1 MGRFIR
7 IVKADED
14 EEKQPQEDVVRRFKR
29 GIRRTAPTNEQLADK
44 LMARYM
50 EKLMKNPPR
59 WKEGEEDEEE
69 FTSAGNIDYGEL
81 YDDIIFANNIMLA
94 DKLGLSEDQR
104 FSEVLDEEGEIA
116 IPHMMSIPIITK
128 RILQSLDKMIEHF
141 TEQEKDG
148 QELQFI
154 KDIDEEDNGGLDE
167 RMKAHGVPPD
177 ITARIDNADSPRG
190 KNKLMQYFK
199 EKSRHPLS
207 ETTFSSLDKFKEPPK
222 KGSMVRVTGRKS
234 LRDIPQS
241 MLEGVTQ
248 AKPRGRD
255 FSAQYKTPEE
265 QMAYYDELNQV
276 ERDAQRAKKLYEKE
290 VFSSPVF
297 RPGEVYAGQAKEMN
311 KWKRLIQRKAKEH
324 GVRASEQEFPEGH
337 PFHNM
342 PVSKTGLSDVKEAVS
357 LVQEDLN
364 KHMRVFLQNRAV
376 GTAGRGGRF
385 GRAATS
391 IKAPDFV
398 TPSFYEQA
406 RKMGVMLESRPNA
419 PDGMTE
425 FFLRGDAPN
434 SEKNRRAVANDP
446 PQFDD
451 EMETH
456 PALAT
461 ALEEGIL
468 YQLADAGTKAKQ
480 PEVGASADIKDVGLQ
495 ERTERGGERSARGET
510 ANLPSVEEMQ
520 REVKGTKGGVKQTK
534 LGRYAAS
541 TKQGSQSKVAQ
552 DSRLVDLDFM
562 LENDMFE
569 GGRDEYNYL
578 RDQVLNDVTGDY
590 RPTYFSEI
598 PHGDDF
604 PEGHPYHGMTEN
616 QIIKEASKF
625 MDDLVGAGRRLV
637 QAKGKLMKS
646 GLPLKEV
653 EELNLNNEDIHNMS
667 QIMNADD
674 PESALNKYS
683 KGDIERYQTCF
694 DAGITQQFLNKA
706 ARDTEELRNIAEQ
719 FGIDPIDIA
728 EMGARYAN
736 SGFTKDGFNQA
747 FSSMFGKLGDDVTK
761 GAALRTMYA
770 IKRMNDAHADNTSRY
785 EEKINQTKR
794 HIDHHNAKL
803 KEGEE
808 LEDLPD
814 ERKGKI
820 IDEEE
825 QCVACHPKHFSSS
838 TPEEAR
844 MARDGAR
851 SSSIKHK
858 RVMVPQL
865 DFIFNTLTNQDDY
878 IPLFS
883 NDESKTSL
891 AQIGHYVLGEGT
903 EFSAFKEKL
912 ERKAGYYQGGRDGVR
927 RELKNQIRKAA
938 LKYDDKI
945 ENLDVKFPGIKF
957 KDEKIQPMGGARSSA
972 AQRVAIGHIAGSN
985 FMGDEERE
993 QLRLDNLFNAQMG
1006 GLVEALEIMNDVE
1019 DGKYQYEQG
1028 KKKFNYKVKDFK
1040 GRSDIKKFIANN
1052 SKNINLAKK
1061 NEAKLRRYQM
1071 LQEHLGGVEERYE
1084 LAMNAWKEKFG
1095 KRVESGNLQ
1104 EKVNPEG
1111 HALVMQQKAAIAQQH
1126 ADELNE
1132 RLHAIRDGRV
1142 DMVQD
1147 GQAGQREIEIP
1158 RYAVGLHNIKTGDGE
1173 IVIGGQRYRIV
1184 DTRPPRK
1191 QDENYRLVLDKPLSQ
1206 DVEAGRGAIQFTE
1219 VPKNPFL
1226 QTGKTLFFEKEAF
1239 RDGVK
1244 NPADYF
1250 KRMKNRMKDITT
1262 KTEIVRNDEEYNKRR
1277 NEYALGALVNSM
1289 FFNQDKNK
1297 YENLLAPI
1305 LKEKDEKK
1313 QLNML
1318 LKLREQ
1324 LYTGDD
1330 GFPLS
1335 TVFMADGEGNTRQ
1348 SNSYKPDEYMVGQM
1362 GASGGTGLTFMD
1374 NNKHLPNLSDMAVL
1388 QAHNRKYNKRGL
1400 SRKEMNAILD
1410 ARYNEADV
1418 TNARLDILTGNK
1430 TVDKEE
1436 EKMTEKDIAK
1446 AIQNSHYTDEEL
1458 ERIKNGESFDVP
1470 FSRGGATA
1478 CGTCGGNTVVTMN
1491 DAISYIRAHNPQL
1504 RNAHPQSKAMKEHI
1518 KNHLRP
1524 PNKKNFEGS
1533 EKEPH
1538 NHHHVTCP
1546 DCDHDN
1552 EDSPTGRCADGVCS
1566 LCHGQGILDPDDDA
1580 WLKGYSIVD
1589 DDGVEHS
1596 YQGERHNPHHGK
1608 SFTTDTLQE
1617 KLGQVMGIKG
1627 RPSTKSMALEVFKD
1641 NVARGMFAP
1650 LTNMGTIRRL
1660 NAKRYGGG
1668 DEARRKDE
1676 TFRDIV
1682 AQFRAEQGEEDTSP
1696 LKTAPASMED
1706 AIDRLA
1712 RPQTFAIDQLPESE
1726 VKSDA
1731 LMRAYHENMIETRAK
1746 NMANKAIENGQD
1758 KDEVLELLNTVL
1770 NHPDKSMSHGDEE
1783 HEVSQAMDSLHD
1795 YATHHLVGGKER
1807 YGMDEKGQLTRG
1819 KPSSYAPLIYEHG
1832 RFQTPFESLR
1842 EIFHPKNAGKPY
1854 AMDVA
1859 DILHLFRHSPEFIQ
1873 AWNRHTD
1880 ESGFDEEEANKML
1893 NLVTTG
1899 RADEKEAKDARGK
1912 GVKYTPMV
1920 KQRLTKMS
1928 HPALSSLLDEFN
1940 LDADQRVDFENVET
1954 SSAEATWTDEIKNK
1968 MNQSKRN
1975 LYFSRALKKG
1985 EYVPGPVKRKGLDAE
2000 YNTEVRNA
2008 VKPMWHQFALLTG
2021 LKRLCEDYDALSH
2034 IGLHEKIVSANK
2046 EAGLSADTRMSPGNF
2061 MTLIQNNTALMT
2073 QAYNEAAR
2081 MMGFQ
2086 DENDMEKKLKMSK
2099 RIGGLKG
2106 DDFKEE
2112 IVNNAKPVDV
2122 TPQSIPN
2129 AQQVFQESV
2138 AVNYSAGEEARQQDK
2153 QMHDLMWKVAEHE
2166 YTPNVVYEQKMMDL
2180 LVKGGFGSVEDVA
2193 EAASE
2198 GKLSQAELK
2207 EFQDA
2212 QNTINGFHETWE
2224 PARYDDLHIH
2234 DSIAH
2239 RRHAGTPMK
2248 TTALK
2253 QPTTVSQM
2261 PSPRPVSLAPPVAPQ
2276 QIPLTP
2282 QQQLEAAGLPQF
2294 QLKPTPNVPQSGED
2308 NSQ

>member
-14 EEKQPQEDVVRRFKR
+14 EEEQPQEDVVRRFKR
-29 GIRRTAPTNEQLADK
+29 GMRRTAPTNQQLADR

-59 WKEGEEDEEE
+59 WKEGEEDDDE
-69 FTSAGNIDYGEL
+69 FTGVGNIDYGEL
-81 YDDIIFANNIMLA
+81 YDDILFANNVMLA

-104 FSEVLDEEGEIA
+104 YSETLDEEGEIA
-116 IPHMMSIPIITK
+116 IPSMMSVPIITK
-128 RILQSLDKMIEHF
+128 RVLDSLDKMIEHF
-141 TEQEKDG
+141 TEQEEDG

-154 KDIDEEDNGGLDE
+154 KDIDEEDNGGLGK

-177 ITARIDNADSPRG
+177 ITAWIENADSPRG
-190 KNKLMQYFK
+190 KNKLMEYFR

-207 ETTFSSLDKFKEPPK
+207 ETTFSSLGKFKEPPK
-222 KGSMVRVTGRKS
+222 KGSMVRVTGRRS

-248 AKPRGRD
+248 AKPKRED
-255 FSAQYKTPEE
+255 FSAQYKTPQE
-265 QMAYYDELNQV
+265 QMAYFDEPRKVRADL
-276 ERDAQRAKKLYEKE
+276 ERAKKLYQQE

-311 KWKRLIQRKAKEH
+311 KWKRLIERKAKDE
-324 GVRASEQEFPEGH
+324 
-337 PFHNM
+337 
-342 PVSKTGLSDVKEAVS
+342 GLSDVKEAVS

-391 IKAPDFV
+391 VKAPDFV

-451 EMETH
+451 EMEAH
-456 PALAT
+456 PALTT
-461 ALEEGIL
+461 ALDEGIL
-468 YQLADAGTKAKQ
+468 YQMGDEYNRARQHEMG
-480 PEVGASADIKDVGLQ
+480 VSADIKDVGLQ
-495 ERTERGGERSARGET
+495 ERTERGGDRSARGET

-534 LGRYAAS
+534 LGRYTAS
-541 TKQGSQSKVAQ
+541 TRMGGEKAKTKVAQ
-552 DSRLVDLDFM
+552 DTRLLDLDFM

-578 RDQVLNDVTGDY
+578 REQVLNDVTGDY

-604 PEGHPYHGMTEN
+604 PKGHPYHGLTEN
-616 QIIKEASKF
+616 EIIKEASKF

-637 QAKGKLMKS
+637 QAKGKLLKS

-667 QIMNADD
+667 RIMNADN
-674 PESALNKYS
+674 PESALNKHS
-683 KGDIERYQTCF
+683 KDDIERYQTCF

-706 ARDTEELRNIAEQ
+706 ARDAEELRNIAEQ

-747 FSSMFGKLGDDVTK
+747 FTSMFGKLGDDITK

-770 IKRMNDAHADNTSRY
+770 IKRMNDTHADNTERY
-785 EEKINQTKR
+785 EERMAQTKR
-794 HIDHHNAKL
+794 HIDHHNAKP

-808 LEDLPD
+808 SEELSD
-814 ERKGKI
+814 ERKAKI
-820 IDEEE
+820 IDDEE

-851 SSSIKHK
+851 TSSIKHK
-858 RVMVPQL
+858 RVMMPQL

-883 NDESKTSL
+883 DDESKTSL
-891 AQIGHYVLGEGT
+891 AKIGHYVLGEGT
-903 EFSAFKEKL
+903 EFSTFKDKL
-912 ERKAGYYQGGRDGVR
+912 ERKAKYYQGGRDGVR

-938 LKYDDKI
+938 LKYDEKI
-945 ENLDVKFPGIKF
+945 ENLDAEFPGIKF

-1019 DGKYQYEQG
+1019 DGKYQYEKG
-1028 KKKFNYKVKDFK
+1028 KKKYNYKVKDFK
-1040 GRSDIKKFIANN
+1040 GKSDIKKFIVSNN
-1052 SKNINLAKK
+1052 KEINQAKR

-1071 LQEHLGGVEERYE
+1071 LQEHLGGIEERYQ
-1084 LAMNAWKEKFG
+1084 LAMDAWNKEFG

-1111 HALVMQQKAAIAQQH
+1111 HALVMQQKAAIVQQH

-1142 DMVQD
+1142 DMVRD
-1147 GQAGQREIEIP
+1147 AQAGQREIEIP

-1173 IVIGGQRYRIV
+1173 LVVGGQRYRIV

-1226 QTGKTLFFEKEAF
+1226 QAGKTLFFEKEAF

-1250 KRMKNRMKDITT
+1250 KRMKNRIDGIES

-1277 NEYALGALVNSM
+1277 NEYALGALVNCMSY
-1289 FFNQDKNK
+1289 NEKKEK

-1348 SNSYKPDEYMVGQM
+1348 STLYAPDEYMVGQM

-1388 QAHNRKYNKRGL
+1388 QAHSRKYNKRGL
-1400 SRKEMNAILD
+1400 SRKQMNAILD
-1410 ARYNEADV
+1410 AQYNEADM
-1418 TNARLDILTGNK
+1418 TRARLDILTGNK
-1430 TVDKEE
+1430 NVEE
-1436 EKMTEKDIAK
+1436 ENKEMSEADVAK

-1491 DAISYIRAHNPQL
+1491 DAISYIRAHNPLL
-1504 RNAHPQSKAMKEHI
+1504 RNAHPQSKAMKDHI
-1518 KNHLRP
+1518 KKHLRP
-1524 PNKKNFEGS
+1524 PQKENFEGS
-1533 EKEPH
+1533 RKEPH
-1538 NHHHVTCP
+1538 AHHHVTCP
-1546 DCDHDN
+1546 DCDHEN
-1552 EDSPTGRCADGVCS
+1552 KDSPTGRCADGVCS
-1566 LCHGQGILDPDDDA
+1566 QCHGHGILHPDDDD
-1580 WLKGYSIVD
+1580 WLKGYSMVD

-1596 YQGERHNPHHGK
+1596 YEGERHNPHHGK

-1617 KLGQVMGIKG
+1617 KLGRVMGVKG

-1650 LTNMGTIRRL
+1650 LTNMGTIREL

-1668 DEARRKDE
+1668 DEARRREK
-1676 TFRDIV
+1676 TFQDLV
-1682 AQFRAEQGEEDTSP
+1682 AQFRAEQGDEDTSP
-1696 LKTAPASMED
+1696 LEMAPASIDE
-1706 AIDRLA
+1706 AIERLA
-1712 RPQTFAIDQLPESE
+1712 QPQTFAIGQLPESK

-1731 LMRAYHENMIETRAK
+1731 LLRAYHENMIETRAR
-1746 NMANKAIENGQD
+1746 NMANMAIENGQD
-1758 KDEVLELLNTVL
+1758 KDEVLELLKTVL

-1783 HEVSQAMDSLHD
+1783 HEVSGAMERLHD
-1795 YATHHLVGGKER
+1795 YATGHLVGLGRKTK
-1807 YGMDEKGQLTRG
+1807 YGMDEKGELTRG
-1819 KPSSYAPLIYEHG
+1819 RPSEYASLIYEHG
-1832 RFQTPFESLR
+1832 RFQTPFESLND
-1842 EIFHPKNAGKPY
+1842 IFHPKNAGKPY
-1854 AMDVA
+1854 MMDVE
-1859 DILHLFRHSPEFIQ
+1859 DVLHLFRHSPEFIQ
-1873 AWNRHTD
+1873 AWNRHTG

-1899 RADEKEAKDARGK
+1899 LADDTKAKEARKK
-1912 GVKYTPMV
+1912 GITYEPMV
-1920 KQRLTKMS
+1920 KQRLTNMS
-1928 HPALSSLLDEFN
+1928 HPALSALLDEFKFN
-1940 LDADQRVDFENVET
+1940 PDQRTDFENVET
-1954 SSAEATWTDEIKNK
+1954 ASAEPTWTDEIKNQ

-1975 LYFSRALKKG
+1975 LYFSRALKEG
-1985 EYVPGPVKRKGLDAE
+1985 ERVYGPVQRKGLDAE

-2021 LKRLCEDYDALSH
+2021 LKQLCEEYDRLSH

-2046 EAGLSADTRMSPGNF
+2046 RAGLAADTRMSPGNF
-2061 MTLIQNNTALMT
+2061 TTLIQNDTALMT
-2073 QAYNEAAR
+2073 HAYNEAAR
-2081 MMGFQ
+2081 MLGFQ
-2086 DENDMEKKLKMSK
+2086 DENDMETSLKMSK

-2112 IVNNAKPVDV
+2112 ILEDAKPVDV
-2122 TPQSIPN
+2122 TPHSIPN
-2129 AQQVFQESV
+2129 AQQVFKESV
-2138 AVNYSAGEEARQQDK
+2138 AFNYSAEEEARQQDK

-2166 YTPNVVYEQKMMDL
+2166 HTPNVVYEQKMMDL
-2180 LVKGGFGSVEDVA
+2180 MEKGGFASPEEVTR
-2193 EAASE
+2193 AASE
-2198 GKLSQAELK
+2198 GKLNQAELN
-2207 EFQDA
+2207 EFNDA
-2212 QNTINGFHETWE
+2212 QKTIKGFHETWE
-2224 PARYDDLHIH
+2224 PALFDDLHIY

-2239 RRHAGTPMK
+2239 RRHEGTLQ
-2248 TTALK
+2248 TTARRPVSLAPPVAPQK

-2261 PSPRPVSLAPPVAPQ
+2261 PSPR
-2276 QIPLTP
+2276 IPMTP
-2282 QQQLEAAGLPQF
+2282 QQTIERAGLPQF
-2294 QLKPTPNVPQSGED
+2294 QLKPTPNVPQLGED
-2308 NSQ
+2308 DSQ

>member
-1 MGRFIR
+1 MRRFVR
-7 IVKADED
+7 IIKADE
-14 EEKQPQEDVVRRFKR
+14 EEEEDTVRRFKR
-29 GIRRTAPTNEQLADK
+29 GMRRTAPTNQQLADR

-59 WKEGEEDEEE
+59 WKEGEEDDDE
-69 FTSAGNIDYGEL
+69 FTEVGDIDFGEL
-81 YDDIIFANNIMLA
+81 YDDILFANNNMLA
-94 DKLGLSEDQR
+94 DKLGLDEDQR
-104 FSEVLDEEGEIA
+104 YSEVLDEEGDIA
-116 IPHMMSIPIITK
+116 IPSMMSVPIITK
-128 RILQSLDKMIEHF
+128 RVLDSLDKMIEHF
-141 TEQEKDG
+141 QSEEFLEKEADLLGREPLDG

-154 KDIDEEDNGGLDE
+154 KDIDEQDNGELGK
-167 RMKAHGVPPD
+167 RMKTHGVPPD
-177 ITARIDNADSPRG
+177 ITAWIDNADSPRG
-190 KNKLMQYFK
+190 KNKLMEYFK

-207 ETTFSSLDKFKEPPK
+207 ETTFRSLGKFKERPK
-222 KGSMVRVTGRKS
+222 KGSMVRVSGRKS

-248 AKPRGRD
+248 AKPNRED

-265 QMAYYDELNQV
+265 QAAYFDEPRKVRADL
-276 ERDAQRAKKLYEKE
+276 DRAKKLYEQQ

-297 RPGEVYAGQAKEMN
+297 RPGEVYAGKAKEMN
-311 KWKRLIQRKAKEH
+311 KWKRLIDRKAKDE
-324 GVRASEQEFPEGH
+324 
-337 PFHNM
+337 
-342 PVSKTGLSDVKEAVS
+342 GLSDVKEAVQ

-406 RKMGVMLESRPNA
+406 RKMGVTLESRPNA

-434 SEKNRRAVANDP
+434 SEKNRRAIARDP
-446 PQFDD
+446 PQFDN
-451 EMETH
+451 EMEAH

-461 ALEEGIL
+461 ALDEGIL
-468 YQLADAGTKAKQ
+468 YQLGDEVDSKAKM
-480 PEVGASADIKDVGLQ
+480 PEVGVSADIKDVGLQ
-495 ERTERGGERSARGET
+495 ERTERGGDRSARGET

-534 LGRYAAS
+534 LGRYTAS
-541 TKQGSQSKVAQ
+541 TRRGGGQATVAQ
-552 DSRLVDLDFM
+552 DSRLLDLDFM

-604 PEGHPYHGMTEN
+604 PEGHPYHKLDEI

-625 MDDLVGAGRRLV
+625 MDDLVGANRRVV
-637 QAKGKLMKS
+637 QVRGKLRKS
-646 GLPLKEV
+646 GLSLKEIMD
-653 EELNLNNEDIHNMS
+653 LNLNTEDIYNMN
-667 QIMNADD
+667 QIVNADD
-674 PESALNKYS
+674 PESALNKQS
-683 KGDIERYQTCF
+683 EKNIERYNTCF
-694 DAGITQQFLNKA
+694 EAGVTQQFLNKA
-706 ARDTEELRNIAEQ
+706 ARDAEELRNIAEQ

-728 EMGARYAN
+728 DMGARYAN
-736 SGFTKDGFNQA
+736 SGFTKEGFDQA
-747 FSSMFGKLGDDVTK
+747 FASMFGKLGGDITK

-770 IKRMNDAHADNTSRY
+770 IKRMNDAHAENTARY
-785 EEKINQTKR
+785 EERIAQTKR
-794 HIDHHNAKL
+794 HIDHHNAKP

-808 LEDLPD
+808 LEGLPD
-814 ERKGKI
+814 KRKEKI
-820 IDEEE
+820 IDDEE

-851 SSSIKHK
+851 TSSIKHK

-865 DFIFNTLTNQDDY
+865 DFIFNTLTNEDEY

-883 NDESKTSL
+883 DDESKTSL
-891 AQIGHYVLGEGT
+891 AKIAHHVLGEGT
-903 EFSAFKEKL
+903 EFSTFKSKL
-912 ERKAGYYQGGRDGVR
+912 ERKAKYYQGGRDGVR
-927 RELKNQIRKAA
+927 REIKNQIRKAA
-938 LKYDDKI
+938 LKYNEKI
-945 ENLDVKFPGIKF
+945 EDLDVEFPGIKF

-1019 DGKYQYEQG
+1019 DGKYQYKEG
-1028 KKKFNYKVKDFK
+1028 KKKYNYKVKDFK
-1040 GRSDIKKFIANN
+1040 GRSDIKKFIVNN
-1052 SKNINLAKK
+1052 SKDINLAKK

-1071 LQEHLGGVEERYE
+1071 LQEHLGGIEERYQ
-1084 LAMNAWKEKFG
+1084 LAMDAWNKEFG

-1104 EKVNPEG
+1104 EKVNPKG
-1111 HALVMQQKAAIAQQH
+1111 HAIAMQQKAAIAQQH

-1132 RLHAIRDGRV
+1132 RLHAIRDGHV

-1147 GQAGQREIEIP
+1147 AQMGQREIEIP
-1158 RYAVGLHNIKTGDGE
+1158 RYAMGLHNIKIGDSQITVGSLSHLSN
-1173 IVIGGQRYRIV
+1173 QTYRIV
-1184 DTRPPRK
+1184 DSRPPRK
-1191 QDENYRLVLDKPLSQ
+1191 QGENYRLVLDKPLIEN
-1206 DVEAGRGAIQFTE
+1206 VEAGRGAIRFTE
-1219 VPKNPFL
+1219 VPKNSFL
-1226 QTGKTLFFEKEAF
+1226 QAGKTLFFEKEAF

-1250 KRMKNRMKDITT
+1250 KRMKNRISGIES

-1277 NEYALGALVNSM
+1277 NEYALGALVNCMSY
-1289 FFNQDKNK
+1289 NEKKKK

-1348 SNSYKPDEYMVGQM
+1348 STLYAPDEYMVGQM

-1388 QAHNRKYNKRGL
+1388 QAHSRKYNKRGL
-1400 SRKEMNAILD
+1400 SRKQMNAILD
-1410 ARYNEADV
+1410 AQYNEADM
-1418 TNARLDILTGNK
+1418 TRARLDILTGNK
-1430 TVDKEE
+1430 TIEEE
-1436 EKMTEKDIAK
+1436 EKEMTENEIAK

-1458 ERIKNGESFDVP
+1458 KRIKNGESFDVP

-1478 CGTCGGNTVVTMN
+1478 CGTCGGNRAVTMN
-1491 DAISYIRAHNPQL
+1491 DAISYIRAHNPLL
-1504 RNAHPQSKAMKEHI
+1504 RNAHPQSKAMREHI
-1518 KNHLRP
+1518 RKHLRP
-1524 PNKKNFEGS
+1524 PNKENFEGS
-1533 EKEPH
+1533 RKEPH
-1538 NHHHVTCP
+1538 EHHHVTCP
-1546 DCDHDN
+1546 DCDHEN

-1566 LCHGQGILDPDDDA
+1566 QCHGHGILHPDDDD
-1580 WLKGYSIVD
+1580 WLKGYSMVD
-1589 DDGVEHS
+1589 DNGVEHS
-1596 YQGERHNPHHGK
+1596 YEGERHNPHHGK

-1617 KLGQVMGIKG
+1617 KLGRVMGVKG

-1650 LTNMGTIRRL
+1650 LTNMGTIREL

-1668 DEARRKDE
+1668 DEARRREK
-1676 TFRDIV
+1676 TFQDLV
-1682 AQFRAEQGEEDTSP
+1682 AQFRAEQGEEDASP
-1696 LKTAPASMED
+1696 RQMAPASMED
-1706 AIDRLA
+1706 AIERLA
-1712 RPQTFAIDQLPESE
+1712 QQPQDSAGIDQLPESE

-1731 LMRAYHENMIETRAK
+1731 LMRAYHENMIEVRAS
-1746 NMANKAIENGQD
+1746 NMANTAIENGQD

-1783 HEVSQAMDSLHD
+1783 HEVSEAMERLHD
-1795 YATHHLVGGKER
+1795 YATRHLVRSEKQQFSVDKEGR
-1807 YGMDEKGQLTRG
+1807 LRG
-1819 KPSSYAPLIYEHG
+1819 DNPSEYSSLIYEHG

-1854 AMDVA
+1854 VMDVE
-1859 DILHLFRHSPEFIQ
+1859 DVLHLFRHSPEFTQ
-1873 AWNRHTD
+1873 AWNRHTG

-1899 RADEKEAKDARGK
+1899 RADDKEANDAREK

-1920 KQRLTKMS
+1920 KQKLTKMS
-1928 HPALSSLLDEFN
+1928 HPALSALLDEFGF
-1940 LDADQRVDFENVET
+1940 DADRRVDFENVET
-1954 SSAEATWTDEIKNK
+1954 SSAEPTWTDEIKNQMK
-1968 MNQSKRN
+1968 QSKRN
-1975 LYFSRALKKG
+1975 LYFSRDLKEG
-1985 EYVPGPVKRKGLDAE
+1985 EYVHGPVKRKGLDAE
-2000 YNTEVRNA
+2000 YNAEVRNA

-2021 LKRLCEDYDALSH
+2021 LKQLCEEYDGLSH
-2034 IGLHEKIVSANK
+2034 VGLHEKIVSANK
-2046 EAGLSADTRMSPGNF
+2046 RVGLSADTRMSPGNF
-2061 MTLIQNNTALMT
+2061 LTLIQNDTPLMT

-2081 MMGFQ
+2081 MLGFQ
-2086 DENDMEKKLKMSK
+2086 DENDMEKKLTMSK
-2099 RIGGLKG
+2099 KVAGLKG

-2112 IVNNAKPVDV
+2112 ILNDAKPADV
-2122 TPQSIPN
+2122 TPHSIPN
-2129 AQQVFQESV
+2129 AQQVFKESV
-2138 AVNYSAGEEARQQDK
+2138 AVNYSASEEARQQDK

-2166 YTPNVVYEQKMMDL
+2166 YTPNVVYDQKMMDL
-2180 LVKGGFGSVEDVA
+2180 MEKGGFASA
-2193 EAASE
+2193 EEVSQAASE
-2198 GKLSQAELK
+2198 GKLNQAEMK
-2207 EFQDA
+2207 EFE
-2212 QNTINGFHETWE
+2212 NVIKGINGFHPTWQHG
-2224 PARYDDLHIH
+2224 RFDDLHIY

-2239 RRHAGTPMK
+2239 RRHAGTPIQS
-2248 TTALK
+2248 TAQRPVSLAPPVAPQK

-2261 PSPRPVSLAPPVAPQ
+2261 PSPR
-2276 QIPLTP
+2276 IPMTP
-2282 QQQLEAAGLPQF
+2282 QQQLETAGLPQF
-2294 QLKPTPNVPQSGED
+2294 QLFPRPNVPQLGED
-2308 NSQ
+2308 DSQ

>member
-1 MGRFIR
+1 MLSPSPTTMGRFIR

-14 EEKQPQEDVVRRFKR
+14 EEEQPQEDVVRRFKR
-29 GIRRTAPTNEQLADK
+29 GMRRTAPTNQQLADR

-59 WKEGEEDEEE
+59 WKEGEEDDEE
-69 FTSAGNIDYGEL
+69 FTGVGNIDYGEL
-81 YDDIIFANNIMLA
+81 YDDILFANNVMLA

-104 FSEVLDEEGEIA
+104 YSETLDEEGEIA
-116 IPHMMSIPIITK
+116 IPSMMSVPIITK
-128 RILQSLDKMIEHF
+128 RVLDSLDKMIEHF
-141 TEQEKDG
+141 TEQEEDG

-154 KDIDEEDNGGLDE
+154 KDIDEEDNGGLGE

-177 ITARIDNADSPRG
+177 ITAWIDNANSPRG
-190 KNKLMQYFK
+190 KNKLMEYFR

-222 KGSMVRVTGRKS
+222 KGSMVRVTGRQS
-234 LRDIPQS
+234 LRDIPRS

-248 AKPRGRD
+248 AKPKRED

-265 QMAYYDELNQV
+265 QMAYFDEPRKVRADL
-276 ERDAQRAKKLYEKE
+276 ERAKKLYQQE

-311 KWKRLIQRKAKEH
+311 KWKRLINRKAKDE
-324 GVRASEQEFPEGH
+324 
-337 PFHNM
+337 
-342 PVSKTGLSDVKEAVS
+342 GLSDVKEAVQ

-406 RKMGVMLESRPNA
+406 RKMGVTLESRPNA

-434 SEKNRRAVANDP
+434 SEKNRRRIADNP

-451 EMETH
+451 EMEAH
-456 PALAT
+456 PALAV
-461 ALEEGIL
+461 ALDEGIL
-468 YQLADAGTKAKQ
+468 YQLGDAGSEAKQ
-480 PEVGASADIKDVGLQ
+480 AEMGVSADIKDVGLQ

-534 LGRYAAS
+534 LGRYTAS
-541 TKQGSQSKVAQ
+541 TRMGGEKATTRVAQ
-552 DSRLVDLDFM
+552 DSRLFDLDMM

-578 RDQVLNDVTGDY
+578 RDQVLSDVTGDY

-604 PEGHPYHGMTEN
+604 PEGHPYHGLTEN
-616 QIIKEASKF
+616 EIIKEASKF

-637 QAKGKLMKS
+637 QAKGKLLKS

-667 QIMNADD
+667 RIMNADD
-674 PESALNKYS
+674 PESALNKHS
-683 KGDIERYQTCF
+683 KDDIERYQTCF

-747 FSSMFGKLGDDVTK
+747 FSSMFGKLGDDITK

-770 IKRMNDAHADNTSRY
+770 IKRMNDTHADNTARY
-785 EEKINQTKR
+785 EERIAQTKR
-794 HIDHHNAKL
+794 HIDHHNAKP

-808 LEDLPD
+808 LEGLPD
-814 ERKGKI
+814 KRKEKI
-820 IDEEE
+820 IDDEE

-851 SSSIKHK
+851 TSSIKHK
-858 RVMVPQL
+858 RVMMPQL

-883 NDESKTSL
+883 DDESKTSL
-891 AQIGHYVLGEGT
+891 AKIGHYVLGEGT
-903 EFSAFKEKL
+903 EFSTFKDKL
-912 ERKAGYYQGGRDGVR
+912 ERKAKYYQGGRDGVR

-938 LKYDDKI
+938 LKYDEKI

-1006 GLVEALEIMNDVE
+1006 GLVEALEIMNDVQ
-1019 DGKYQYEQG
+1019 DGKYQYEKG
-1028 KKKFNYKVKDFK
+1028 KKKYNYKVKDFK
-1040 GRSDIKKFIANN
+1040 GRSDIKKFIVNN
-1052 SKNINLAKK
+1052 NKDINQAKR

-1071 LQEHLGGVEERYE
+1071 LQEHLGGIEERYE
-1084 LAMNAWKEKFG
+1084 LAMDAWNKEFG
-1095 KRVESGNLQ
+1095 KRVKSGNLQ

-1132 RLHAIRDGRV
+1132 RLSAISEGRV
-1142 DMVQD
+1142 DVVQD
-1147 GQAGQREIEIP
+1147 AQAGQREIEIP

-1173 IVIGGQRYRIV
+1173 LVIGGQRYRIV

-1191 QDENYRLVLDKPLSQ
+1191 QDENYRLILDKPLSN

-1250 KRMKNRMKDITT
+1250 KRMKNRMKSIET
-1262 KTEIVRNDEEYNKRR
+1262 KTEIVTNDEEYNKRR
-1277 NEYALGALVNSM
+1277 NEYALGALVNCM
-1289 FFNQDKNK
+1289 AYNEKKKK

-1348 SNSYKPDEYMVGQM
+1348 STSYAPDEYMVGQM

-1388 QAHNRKYNKRGL
+1388 QAHSRKYNKRGL
-1400 SRKEMNAILD
+1400 SRKQMNAILD
-1410 ARYNEADV
+1410 AQYNEADM
-1418 TNARLDILTGNK
+1418 TRARLDILTGNK
-1430 TVDKEE
+1430 TVEKENKE
-1436 EKMTEKDIAK
+1436 MSEADVAK

-1478 CGTCGGNTVVTMN
+1478 CGTCGGNTVITMN
-1491 DAISYIRAHNPQL
+1491 DAISYIRAHNPLL

-1518 KNHLRP
+1518 RKHLRP
-1524 PNKKNFEGS
+1524 PQKENFEGS

-1546 DCDHDN
+1546 DCDHEN
-1552 EDSPTGRCADGVCS
+1552 KDSPTGRCADGVCS
-1566 LCHGQGILDPDDDA
+1566 QCHGHGVLHPDDDD

-1589 DDGVEHS
+1589 DNGVEHS
-1596 YQGERHNPHHGK
+1596 YEGERHNPHHGK

-1617 KLGQVMGIKG
+1617 KLGRVMGVKG

-1650 LTNMGTIRRL
+1650 LTNMKTIREL

-1668 DEARRKDE
+1668 DEARRREK
-1676 TFRDIV
+1676 TFQDLV
-1682 AQFRAEQGEEDTSP
+1682 AQFRAEQGEEEQMFDIGG
-1696 LKTAPASMED
+1696 D
-1706 AIDRLA
+1706 
-1712 RPQTFAIDQLPESE
+1712 PQQAGLEQLPESE

-1731 LMRAYHENMIETRAK
+1731 LLRAYHENMIETRAR
-1746 NMANKAIENGQD
+1746 NMANMAIENGQD

-1770 NHPDKSMSHGDEE
+1770 KHPDKSMSHGDEE
-1783 HEVSQAMDSLHD
+1783 HEVSEAMERLHD
-1795 YATHHLVGGKER
+1795 YATGHLVGLGGKTK
-1807 YGMDEKGQLTRG
+1807 YGMDEKGGLTRG
-1819 KPSSYAPLIYEHG
+1819 APSEYASLIYEHG

-1854 AMDVA
+1854 AMDVE
-1859 DILHLFRHSPEFIQ
+1859 DVLHLFRHSPEFTQ
-1873 AWNRHTD
+1873 AWNRHTG

-1899 RADEKEAKDARGK
+1899 LADDKKAKEAREK
-1912 GVKYTPMV
+1912 GITYEPMV
-1920 KQRLTKMS
+1920 KQRLTNMS
-1928 HPALSSLLDEFN
+1928 HPALSALLDEFKFN
-1940 LDADQRVDFENVET
+1940 PDQRTDFENVET
-1954 SSAEATWTDEIKNK
+1954 ASAEPTWTDEIKNQ

-1975 LYFSRALKKG
+1975 LYFSRALKEG
-1985 EYVPGPVKRKGLDAE
+1985 ERVYGPVQRKGLDAE

-2021 LKRLCEDYDALSH
+2021 LKQLCEEYDQLSH

-2046 EAGLSADTRMSPGNF
+2046 RAGLAADTRMSPGNF
-2061 MTLIQNNTALMT
+2061 MTLIQNDTALMT
-2073 QAYNEAAR
+2073 HAYNEAAR
-2081 MMGFQ
+2081 MLGYQ
-2086 DENDMEKKLKMSK
+2086 DENDMETSLKMSK

-2112 IVNNAKPVDV
+2112 ILDDAKPTDV

-2129 AQQVFQESV
+2129 AQQVFKESV
-2138 AVNYSAGEEARQQDK
+2138 AFNYSAEGEAQQQDK
-2153 QMHDLMWKVAEHE
+2153 RMHDLMWKVAEHE
-2166 YTPNVVYEQKMMDL
+2166 LTPNVVYEQKMMDL
-2180 LVKGGFGSVEDVA
+2180 LTKGGFGSVEDVA
-2193 EAASE
+2193 EAAAE
-2198 GKLSQAELK
+2198 GKLNQAELK

-2212 QNTINGFHETWE
+2212 QKTIKGFHETWE

-2239 RRHAGTPMK
+2239 RRHAGTPIQS
-2248 TTALK
+2248 TARRPVSLAPPVAPQK

-2261 PSPRPVSLAPPVAPQ
+2261 PSPR
-2276 QIPLTP
+2276 IPMTP
-2282 QQQLEAAGLPQF
+2282 QRQLETAGLPQF
-2294 QLKPTPNVPQSGED
+2294 QLKPTPNVPQLGED
-2308 NSQ
+2308 DSQ